1 MSLYDCAIIGGG
13 PAGLNAAL
21 LLGRARR
28 SVALFNTNS
37 DHLAFELQDSILR
50 NGNTSA
56 EFMQA
61 AKGKLEHYSNI
72 HSIDNQG
79 VRVIKQSDNRLF
91 KIYTDDGENFL
102 AKKILL
108 TEGTKIKSDIPNINL
123 YYNKSIFTSLYCYGW
138 ELKDKKLILI
148 NETNDAAHKAK
159 IVHNLSKDLIVATN
173 GNEMRISERNQLEE
187 KGIKV
192 FTEKIKEIN
201 GDNGMLRSVVFQNGL
216 EVEREAAIFT
226 PNLYTTNVIGQG
238 FSCDIDEH
246 GLIVVDHFGRTSEK
260 NVYAAGDA
268 AQPAPSEI
276 ILSEATGIQAA
287 IAINT
292 DISIETF

>member
-37 DHLAFELQDSILR
+37 DHLAFELQESILR

-61 AKGKLEHYSNI
+61 AKEKLEHYSNI
-72 HSIDNQG
+72 HSIDIQG

-91 KIYTDDGENFL
+91 KIYTGDGKNFL

-138 ELKDKKLILI
+138 ELRDKKLILI

-159 IVHNLSKDLIVATN
+159 IVHNLSEDLIVATN

-192 FTEKIKEIN
+192 FTEKIKEIK
-201 GDNGMLRSVVFQNGL
+201 GDNGMLRSVVFQNGF
-216 EVEREAAIFT
+216 EAEREAAIFT

-238 FSCDIDEH
+238 LSCDIDEN

-260 NVYAAGDA
+260 NIYAAGDA